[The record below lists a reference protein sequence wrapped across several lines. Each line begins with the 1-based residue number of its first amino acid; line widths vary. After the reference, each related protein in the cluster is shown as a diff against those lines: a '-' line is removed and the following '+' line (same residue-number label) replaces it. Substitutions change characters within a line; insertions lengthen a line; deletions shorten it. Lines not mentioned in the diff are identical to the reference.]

1 MVKKVIISGFTGFYF
16 RVLEA
21 GLVETGTSLT
31 IKEKDPRRITV
42 DFANQTFHHDK
53 KNREAIES
61 ILSVPALSESWQQD
75 LRKFLA
81 KL

>member
-1 MVKKVIISGFTGFYF
+1 MVKKVIVSGFTGFYF

-21 GLVETGTSLT
+21 GFVETGASLT
-31 IKEKDPRRITV
+31 IKVKAPRRITV
-42 DFANQTFHHDK
+42 AFANQTFHHDK
-53 KNREAIES
+53 QIRAAIES
-61 ILSVPALSESWQQD
+61 ILSVPALSESWRQD